1 LVILYIETNFLMSIA
16 TGRDPQASTLLM
28 QTPASVQLT
37 IPSICY
43 MESFSALEDEVK
55 RNNYFKQQIDN
66 QISEANRDF
75 TSHHARSLSFNLG
88 QSRNDHE
95 RRLQDIKL
103 RLHESIEQLSQNAE
117 MIDLT
122 ANIIQ
127 ESLNTTFIAKDPTDN
142 LILHCILSHARL
154 HPTETKVFLSGNVK
168 EFRQLPEVQDALQ
181 QAGVEKY
188 FSRTEDFLGWLQ
200 SQSFDFRF

>member
-1 LVILYIETNFLMSIA
+1 MSIA
-16 TGRDPQASTLLM
+16 TGRDPQATTLLR
-28 QTPASVQLT
+28 QIPASVQLT

-55 RNNYFKQQIDN
+55 RHNNFKQQLEKKITEVD
-66 QISEANRDF
+66 RDL
-75 TSHHARSLSFNLG
+75 TWQDARDLFLQLG
-88 QSRNDHE
+88 QCKIDYERRRNDIE
-95 RRLQDIKL
+95 L
-103 RLHESIEQLSQNAE
+103 RLRESIEQLSQNAE

-127 ESLNTTFIAKDPTDN
+127 ESLNVTIIGKDPTDN

-154 HPTETKVFLSGNVK
+154 RPTETKVFLSGNAK
-168 EFRQLPEVQDALQ
+168 EFRKLPEVQDALRE
-181 QAGVEKY
+181 AGITKY

-200 SQSFDFRF
+200 SQS

>member
-1 LVILYIETNFLMSIA
+1 MSIA

-55 RNNYFKQQIDN
+55 RHNYFKQQLDN
-66 QISEANRDF
+66 QISEANRDL
-75 TSHHARSLSFNLG
+75 TSQHAQSLFLNLG
-88 QSRNDHE
+88 QSRTDYE
-95 RRLQDIKL
+95 RRLDDIDL
-103 RLHESIEQLSQNAE
+103 RLRESIEQLSQNAE
-117 MIDLT
+117 MIALT
-122 ANIIQ
+122 LNMIQ
-127 ESLNTTFIAKDPTDN
+127 ESLNTILIKKDPTDN
-142 LILHCILSHARL
+142 LILHCILNHARS
-154 HPTETKVFLSGNVK
+154 HPTETKVFLSGNIK

-181 QAGVEKY
+181 QAGVTKY

>member
-1 LVILYIETNFLMSIA
+1 MAILYIETNFLMSIA

-28 QTPASVQLT
+28 QTPASVKLT

-55 RNNYFKQQIDN
+55 RHNYFKQQLDN
-66 QISEANRDF
+66 QISEANRDL
-75 TSHHARSLSFNLG
+75 TSQHARSLFLNLD
-88 QSRNDHE
+88 RARTDYE
-95 RRLQDIKL
+95 RRLDDIDL
-103 RLHESIEQLSQNAE
+103 RLRESINQLSQKAE
-117 MIDLT
+117 MIALT
-122 ANIIQ
+122 ANLIQ
-127 ESLNTTFIAKDPTDN
+127 ESLNATIIVQDPTDN

-154 HPTETKVFLSGNVK
+154 HPTETKAFLSGNIK
-168 EFRQLPEVQDALQ
+168 EFRQIPEVQDALQ

-200 SQSFDFRF
+200 SQS